1 MKNKLHVPAILC
13 FLLVAA
19 LPFGAFAQEEED
31 KLSIGISMNLDAFF
45 GFNPMLTGA
54 YPINDG
60 LDFTFYGIQWGAG
73 TGAAWGN
80 WTEFGVGVNFSAGN
94 LDINPQLGF
103 TMGSLLS
110 SGAAQPG
117 VIGDGIVPNLTMNYG
132 DDRFEG
138 QIYAGYYGALR
149 DETASGQATNN
160 YIHYWINGGVKAASF
175 MSVGAHFE
183 ELFLSGGSVNE
194 GGSLERTDGYRWIGP
209 YLQFSKG
216 DAGLRFSFGGDL
228 TDDEESFSMSDF
240 YKMSFFMSF

>member
-1 MKNKLHVPAILC
+1 MMTKSFFTNFLC
-13 FLLVAA
+13 LFAFMA

-31 KLSIGISMNLDAFF
+31 KLDIGVSLNLDAFF

-73 TGAAWGN
+73 TASAWGN

-110 SGAAQPG
+110 SGASQPG

-132 DDRFEG
+132 DDKFEG

-149 DETASGQATNN
+149 DETTTGDATNN
-160 YIHYWINGGVKAASF
+160 YIHYWVNAGVKAASF
-175 MSVGAHFE
+175 MSVGVHFE
-183 ELFLSGGSVNE
+183 ELFLSGGSVN
-194 GGSLERTDGYRWIGP
+194 GGGDLERVDGYRWIGP
-209 YLQFSKG
+209 YLQFAKD
-216 DAGLRFSFGGDL
+216 DAGLRFSLGGDL
-228 TDDEESFSMSDF
+228 TEDEDSFSLSDF